1 MSDLSRGKLLPTPSP
16 APSPAG
22 GVVPAALAALAGLA
36 VLSGC
41 YFNGGP
47 QWSADQG
54 SYISTTNLPQTVS
67 VMDLRTGQE
76 VWSYDIPVDR
86 KLVIDFSKGVGDPT
100 IGMPDKMNWEEWPID
115 RSFGQPS
122 QVVLV
127 PPASARRVDVK
138 IRSVP
143 ELPDVLKP
151 KAPVTPGGR
160 TTAGTPAPGPRPI
173 TPGKPT
179 PDNQPASTT
188 E

>member
-16 APSPAG
+16 AGVDRFRRGLLALVGAAG
-22 GVVPAALAALAGLA
+22 VATM
-36 VLSGC
+36 SGC
-41 YFNGGP
+41 YFDGGP
-47 QWSADQG
+47 LWSADQG

-115 RSFGQPS
+115 RNFGQPS
-122 QVVLV
+122 NVVFV

-143 ELPDVLKP
+143 ELPDTLKP

-160 TTAGTPAPGPRPI
+160 TTAGTNPGPRPI